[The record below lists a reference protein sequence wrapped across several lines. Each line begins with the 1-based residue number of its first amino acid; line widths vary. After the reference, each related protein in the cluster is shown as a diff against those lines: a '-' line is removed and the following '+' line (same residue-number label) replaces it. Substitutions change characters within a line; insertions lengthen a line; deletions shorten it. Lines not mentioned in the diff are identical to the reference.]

1 MNLSKP
7 QRIYYRIAGHL
18 FCIEG
23 EDVFFI
29 QRYLLS
35 AKPFMVEDIINEQP
49 LFVLK
54 IGENIPDWY
63 HESLPDWHV
72 ETLYTF
78 DGETD
83 DCAFARYDN
92 GYLFRMDSREENDSV
107 LMIKENGSSVFY
119 SNFSPYKKYA
129 FSNLSF
135 LLWVVYGLATVSL
148 RSVSI
153 HASTIFYNNKAVL
166 FLGESGTGKSTHTRL
181 WVKHIPGTNILNDDS
196 PIVKIVNNQV
206 YAFGSMWSGK
216 LACYKNESYPIAAM
230 VRIRQA
236 AFNKIHHLDVIQALG
251 AVFPSCPTLFAY
263 DSLLSDFICNTIST
277 IIESVP
283 IYILDCLPEKESA
296 FLSFTTIFKE

>member
-7 QRIYYRIAGHL
+7 TRINYRIAGHL

-23 EDVFFI
+23 ENAFFV

-35 AKPFMVEDIINEQP
+35 AKPFMVEDIGNEQP

-54 IGENIPDWY
+54 IGENIPDW
-63 HESLPDWHV
+63 HRNPMPDWHI
-72 ETLYTF
+72 ETLYSF

-83 DCAFARYDN
+83 DCTFARYEK

-107 LMIKENGSSVFY
+107 LMIKENGSSVIY
-119 SNFSPYKKYA
+119 SNFSPFKKYA

-135 LLWVVYGLATVSL
+135 LLWVAYGLATISL
-148 RSVSI
+148 NSVSI

-181 WVKHIPGTNILNDDS
+181 WVKHIPETIILNDDS
-196 PIVKIVNNQV
+196 PIVKVVNNQV

-236 AFNKIHHLDVIQALG
+236 PFNKIHQLDVIQALG
-251 AVFPSCPTLFAY
+251 AVFPSCPTLFAF
-263 DSLLSDFICNTIST
+263 DSFLSDYMCNTVSA